1 MCVERTSKKERK
13 GHHNGTGNYTHE
25 RIRMTSTRVAKGVS
39 NADFVSVVCP
49 EKNNDDVEIETFFV
63 LIENVLLPS
72 SEEDGKYSRKDVV
85 LDARVGKI
93 VQMTEAFHASAF
105 VERTFVEEY
114 GSQRIEKIDGTE
126 KMITPG
132 LVNGHTH
139 SVEHWLRGAI
149 PPLPLEMWLFQLV
162 FNEPRGAPG
171 GWFKEKSWME
181 TPAAMVAISALLCG
195 IETLMSGS
203 TVVMDH
209 LFVRHI
215 EDVEA
220 AVTAYKALGIRCFI
234 APMLDDEATFKHNY
248 CPLARDAKERLA
260 FCKGCGCCGGLDPKT
275 GCFRTEKSASDPKK
289 REEMLQLWEEAVQK
303 FHDPENGVNI
313 CIGPVTCFGATFEM
327 LKGAADLRKKYGLCG
342 HIHLLETRTQALQS
356 KQFLN
361 ENGCEGSSVK
371 LLEKTGFLDSPGTSL
386 AHGVWLT
393 DEECEIVR
401 RTDATIVHNPLSN
414 LRLGSGVAP
423 LRRYKNNGV
432 KVCLGADGSCSSD
445 GQDMLEVVKIAN
457 FLPCVETAEYRD
469 WPSPRETYL
478 KLGCEN
484 GYHSINLG
492 DKGGK
497 IREGMLADVC
507 LWDLTAL
514 ALLPKT
520 DPLGLL
526 ARGSRTQ
533 NKAAGS
539 VLAESWVNG
548 KRVVRAGEIVGCDVE
563 ALRKVLADAQNY
575 VHETEGLSM
584 EPAANDASRRAEN
597 EYRAALGLPV
607 DNDKYVPSGPPP
619 EPVDFSQDTTLFDST
634 LR

>member
-1 MCVERTSKKERK
+1 MPS
-13 GHHNGTGNYTHE
+13 
-25 RIRMTSTRVAKGVS
+25 KGVQKS
-39 NADFVSVVCP
+39 DFDDCVQNRTFRTADKRF
-49 EKNNDDVEIETFFV
+49 TV
-63 LIENVLLPS
+63 LKNVLVPDANVDDRYRRMDVTIDRDTGRLAECS
-72 SEEDGKYSRKDVV
+72 ILEDGKSSKKQKTTDGMDEDMHGENTDYIDC
-85 LDARVGKI
+85 
-93 VQMTEAFHASAF
+93 TE
-105 VERTFVEEY
+105 R
-114 GSQRIEKIDGTE
+114 
-126 KMITPG
+126 MLTPG

-139 SVEHWLRGAI
+139 SVEHWLRGGI
-149 PPLPLEMWLFQLV
+149 PPLPLEMWIFQLV
-162 FNEPRGAPG
+162 MNEPRGSK
-171 GWFKEKSWME
+171 GWFEENSWME
-181 TPAAMVAISALLCG
+181 TPSAMVAISALLCG

-234 APMLDDEATFKHNY
+234 APVLDDEATFKHNY

>member
-1 MCVERTSKKERK
+1 M
-13 GHHNGTGNYTHE
+13 
-25 RIRMTSTRVAKGVS
+25 
-39 NADFVSVVCP
+39 
-49 EKNNDDVEIETFFV
+49 
-63 LIENVLLPS
+63 
-72 SEEDGKYSRKDVV
+72 
-85 LDARVGKI
+85 
-93 VQMTEAFHASAF
+93 
-105 VERTFVEEY
+105 
-114 GSQRIEKIDGTE
+114 
-126 KMITPG
+126 
-132 LVNGHTH
+132 
-139 SVEHWLRGAI
+139 
-149 PPLPLEMWLFQLV
+149 
-162 FNEPRGAPG
+162 
-171 GWFKEKSWME
+171 
-181 TPAAMVAISALLCG
+181 
-195 IETLMSGS
+195 
-203 TVVMDH
+203 
-209 LFVRHI
+209 
-215 EDVEA
+215 EA

>member
-1 MCVERTSKKERK
+1 MPS
-13 GHHNGTGNYTHE
+13 
-25 RIRMTSTRVAKGVS
+25 KGVQKS
-39 NADFVSVVCP
+39 DFDDCVQNRTFRTADKRF
-49 EKNNDDVEIETFFV
+49 TV
-63 LIENVLLPS
+63 LKNVLVPDANVDDRYRRMDVTIDRDTGRLAECS
-72 SEEDGKYSRKDVV
+72 ILEDGKSSKKQKTTDGMDEDMHGENTDYIDC
-85 LDARVGKI
+85 
-93 VQMTEAFHASAF
+93 TE
-105 VERTFVEEY
+105 R
-114 GSQRIEKIDGTE
+114 
-126 KMITPG
+126 MLTPG

-139 SVEHWLRGAI
+139 SVEHWLRGGI
-149 PPLPLEMWLFQLV
+149 PPLPLEMWIFQLV
-162 FNEPRGAPG
+162 MNEPRGSK
-171 GWFKEKSWME
+171 GWFEENSWME
-181 TPAAMVAISALLCG
+181 TPSAMVAISALLCG